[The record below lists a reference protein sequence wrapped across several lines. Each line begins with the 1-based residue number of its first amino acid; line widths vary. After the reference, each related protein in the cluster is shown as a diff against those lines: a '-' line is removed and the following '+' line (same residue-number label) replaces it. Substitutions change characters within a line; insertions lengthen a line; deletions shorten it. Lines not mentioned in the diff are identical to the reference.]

1 MSWTDWELT
10 DLPPDAADRPD
21 HPAFAAAA
29 WRPARVPGTVASS
42 LGMPAE
48 DGHTLLSRDWW
59 FRARFAREGLS
70 AGPVRLRFEGL
81 ATLCEAWLDAEPLLR
96 SEAMFTPVEVERPA
110 PPAEGA
116 TLWLRFRAL
125 GPALAARRPRPR
137 WRTALVEAQNLRW
150 IRTCLVG
157 HIPGWTP
164 PLPAVGPWRAVT
176 VEEVGR
182 GELRALRVQATLDGE
197 LPTLRLRGELHG
209 EARDAWA
216 EVLGERHPLPTQEG
230 RFDTTLRL
238 PDAPRWWPHTHG
250 EPALVEVAV
259 GAEGAATLRRR
270 VGFRRVEVDREGGA
284 WRYRVNG
291 RALYVRGACW
301 TPVDVPSLDGT
312 PAEVHL
318 AVARA
323 VEAGANMLR
332 VGGTMTW
339 ESDTFYEACDEAG
352 VLVWQDLP
360 FANLDYP
367 LADPAFAATV
377 RAELDAQLQR
387 LHHHPCLAT
396 WCGGSEIEQ
405 QAAMLGLGREDWSQP
420 FFQEEA
426 PARCEAATPGLPWA
440 PNTPTGGALPFHT
453 SEGLT
458 HYYGVGAYRRPLTD
472 TRRAQVRFSPESLGF
487 SNVPGPE
494 VVDTLG
500 VPPHHPHWKAG
511 VPRDNGAGWDFEDVR
526 DHYLKLLYGL
536 DPVELRWA
544 DRERWLRLS
553 RVVTGELMLRV
564 HAEWRRPGSGCGG
577 GLVWLWKDLGPGAG
591 WGLLDHAGR
600 PKAAW
605 WYLRR
610 AWAARAVLLTDE
622 GLDGVGVHLHNEH
635 PEPFEGTLQLELY
648 RDAQRSV
655 GRVELPLRLDPW
667 SAETRSGD
675 TLFGRF
681 TDLTWAY
688 RFGPPGH
695 DVVAARLLDGAG
707 RLVHDD
713 ALFPVSHLL
722 PRRPAAE
729 VQVQAEVEQGVVRLR
744 VESAGFLQAATVHCP
759 GWTSDLDHFHL
770 HPGVPRELRLR
781 PTPGG
786 RLCRGSLEATNLE
799 GPVSLRVEVGQ
810 AAGARADSVGG

>member
-1 MSWTDWELT
+1 MTLRSWELT
-10 DLPPDAADRPD
+10 GLPAGAADSPD
-21 HPAFAAAA
+21 HPALGAAA
-29 WRPARVPGTVASS
+29 WRPAQVPGTVASA
-42 LGMPAE
+42 LGLRPE
-48 DGHTLLSRDWW
+48 DGAVLLSQDWW
-59 FRARFAREGLS
+59 FRARFAREGAS
-70 AGPVRLRFEGL
+70 DGPLRLRFEGL
-81 ATLCEAWLDAEPLLR
+81 ATLCEGWLDGARLFS
-96 SEAMFTPVEVERPA
+96 SEAMFTPVEVELPQGCA
-110 PPAEGA
+110 DGA

-150 IRTCLVG
+150 FRTCLVG

-176 VEEVGR
+176 VEALGPSGLR
-182 GELRALRVQATLDGE
+182 GVYLRATLDDDT
-197 LPTLRLRGELHG
+197 PTLRVSGELHG
-209 EARDAWA
+209 QARGAWV
-216 EVLGERHPLPTQEG
+216 EVLGERHPLPTEAG
-230 RFDTTLRL
+230 RFDTSLRL
-238 PDAPRWWPHTHG
+238 PGAPLWWPHTHG

-259 GAEGAATLRRR
+259 GAEGAATHRRR
-270 VGFRRVEVDREGGA
+270 VGFRRVEVDREGGG

-291 RALYVRGACW
+291 RTLYVRGACW
-301 TPVDVPSLDGT
+301 TPVDVPTLDGSPT
-312 PAEVHL
+312 QVGES
-318 AVARA
+318 VARA
-323 VEAGANMLR
+323 VHAGANMLR

-339 ESDTFYEACDEAG
+339 ESDAFYETCDAAG

-360 FANLDYP
+360 LANLDYP
-367 LADPAFAATV
+367 FADPGFAATM
-377 RAELDAQLQR
+377 RAELDAQLAR

-426 PARCEAATPGLPWA
+426 PARLDAATPGVPWA

-453 SEGLT
+453 GEGLT
-458 HYYGVGAYRRPLTD
+458 HYYGVGAYRRPVSD
-472 TRRAQVRFSPESLGF
+472 ARRANVRFTPESLGF

-494 VVDTLG
+494 VVEALG
-500 VPPHHPHWKAG
+500 VPPHHPRWKAG

-526 DHYLKLLYGL
+526 DHYLKLLYDV

-544 DRERWLRLS
+544 DRERWTALS

-577 GLVWLWKDLGPGAG
+577 GLTWFWRDLVPGAG
-591 WGLLDHAGR
+591 WGVLDHAGR

-610 AWAARAVLLTDE
+610 AWASRAVLLTEE
-622 GLDGVGVHLHNEH
+622 GLDGVGVHVHNEH

-648 RDAQRSV
+648 RDAHRSV
-655 GRVELPLRLDPW
+655 GRVEAPVHLRPW
-667 SAETRSGD
+667 EARTLSAD
-675 TLFGRF
+675 ALFGRF
-681 TDLTWAY
+681 TDLCWAY

-707 RLVHDD
+707 ALVHDD
-713 ALFPVSHLL
+713 ALFPVGHRL

-729 VQVQAEVEQGVVRLR
+729 VQVGATVEGGEVCLRL
-744 VESAGFLQAATVHCP
+744 ESTSFLQAATLHTP
-759 GWTSDLDHFHL
+759 GWTADLDFFHL

-786 RLCRGSLEATNLE
+786 RLCRGALEATNLD
-799 GPVSLRVEVGQ
+799 GAVSVRVEVG
-810 AAGARADSVGG
+810 